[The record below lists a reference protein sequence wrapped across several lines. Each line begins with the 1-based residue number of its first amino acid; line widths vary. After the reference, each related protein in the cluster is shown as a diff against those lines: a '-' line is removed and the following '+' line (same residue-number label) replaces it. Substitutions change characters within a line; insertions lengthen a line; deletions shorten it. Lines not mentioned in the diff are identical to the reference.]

1 MHYNAALCYDRRETC
16 MIIYSALP
24 RSKVPPAILMIK
36 NMMSAHPDR
45 REIESDRRLT
55 LLGDRVRTLRT
66 YRGMTRKELA
76 RDSGVSE
83 RYLAQLEQGQGN
95 ISVILL
101 ARVAAALRTEPSDLL
116 QMRERRTAEEILIA
130 DLLRELSPDNHK
142 AFLQILTEHFS
153 VPVESRRR
161 IALVGLR
168 GAGKTSQGRL
178 LARRLDMPF
187 VQLGS
192 EIEMLAGMS
201 TSEIFLLSG
210 QNGYTR
216 LEEKALMQSLKRYDQ
231 CVLETGGSIVMD
243 PNLLSTLLTTCFV
256 VWLHARPDEYMRRLI
271 AQGDVR
277 PMENQAD
284 AMSDLRRILSERDEF
299 YSKAHASIDTN
310 GKTIEDCVDE
320 LIQII
325 PKRMKNVIS
334 DAVDA

>member
-1 MHYNAALCYDRRETC
+1 
-16 MIIYSALP
+16 
-24 RSKVPPAILMIK
+24 
-36 NMMSAHPDR
+36 MMSAHTDR

-55 LLGDRVRTLRT
+55 LLGNRVRTLRT

-142 AFLQILTEHFS
+142 ACLQILTEHFS

-187 VQLGS
+187 VQLGR

-201 TSEIFLLSG
+201 TSEIFSLSG
-210 QNGYTR
+210 QNGYMR
-216 LEEKALMQSLKRYDQ
+216 LEEKALMQSLKRYNK
-231 CVLETGGSIVMD
+231 CVLETGGSIVME
-243 PNLLSTLLTTCFV
+243 PKLLSTLLTTCFV

-277 PMENQAD
+277 PMENRAD
-284 AMSDLRRILSERDEF
+284 AVSDLSRILSERDEF
-299 YSKAHASIDTN
+299 YSKSHASIDTN

-325 PKRMKNVIS
+325 PKRMKNIIS